1 MKREDVKVGMV
12 VYSKDTFQ
20 FVKIASKPDYRGHID
35 IAYALDSKC
44 HVSNLRPLTAR
55 EKGEWKP

>member
-12 VYSKDTFQ
+12 LYSKDTFQ
-20 FVKIASKPDYRGHID
+20 FVKIAAKPDYRGHAG

-44 HVSNLRPLTAR
+44 NISKLRPLTAR
-55 EKGEWKP
+55 EKGEGKP